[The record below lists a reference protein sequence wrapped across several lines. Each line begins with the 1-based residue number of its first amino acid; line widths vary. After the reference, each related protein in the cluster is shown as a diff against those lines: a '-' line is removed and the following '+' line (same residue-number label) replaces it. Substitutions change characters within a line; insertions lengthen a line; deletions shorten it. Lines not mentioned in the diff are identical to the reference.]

1 MLKKIKGRVVAV
13 ATGATL
19 VAGQAFA
26 ALPAE
31 VTDAIS
37 DAKADGLVVAGGFL
51 AAVIVI
57 SALMI
62 ARRGAKG

>member
-13 ATGATL
+13 ASGATL

-26 ALPAE
+26 ALPGE
-31 VTDAIS
+31 VTTAIS
-37 DAKADGLVVAGGFL
+37 DAKADGLTVAGGFL

-57 SALMI
+57 SALLI